1 MLDSIQS
8 SLKDNQRNIT
18 IALVTIAVFGVIGY
32 VIYVYSR
39 PKLLTQIQREDAPEG
54 GEGGGDAEII
64 FFFANWCPHCKSAK
78 PHWEIIFFFANWCPH
93 CKSAKPHWEEVK
105 KSYSG
110 KSVNGYNL
118 IFTEVDC
125 SEESE
130 DTKKMTKQYEIEGYP
145 TIKLVKDDQVID
157 FDAKPDK
164 TTLEKFINTVI

>member
-1 MLDSIQS
+1 M
-8 SLKDNQRNIT
+8 
-18 IALVTIAVFGVIGY
+18 
-32 VIYVYSR
+32 
-39 PKLLTQIQREDAPEG
+39 
-54 GEGGGDAEII
+54 
-64 FFFANWCPHCKSAK
+64 
-78 PHWEIIFFFANWCPH
+78 
-93 CKSAKPHWEEVK
+93 K

-145 TIKLVKDDQVID
+145 TIKLVKDGQVID

>member
-54 GEGGGDAEII
+54 GGGGGDA
-64 FFFANWCPHCKSAK
+64 
-78 PHWEIIFFFANWCPH
+78 EIIFFFANWCPH